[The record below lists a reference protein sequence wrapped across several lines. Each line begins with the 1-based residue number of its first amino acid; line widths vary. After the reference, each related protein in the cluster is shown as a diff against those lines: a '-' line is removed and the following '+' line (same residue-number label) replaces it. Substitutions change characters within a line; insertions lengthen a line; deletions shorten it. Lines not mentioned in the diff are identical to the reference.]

1 VVARWAHNPKV
12 VRSSRASATKE
23 KAVSNRSSFFLLPKS
38 EVFILQNIQL
48 CLQSTSYT
56 ARFTIKYTLGLAL
69 ILKKDF
75 LLTIILVIKV
85 GQSHFNP
92 GH

>member
-1 VVARWAHNPKV
+1 MVARWAHNPKV

-23 KAVSNRSSFFLLPKS
+23 RLFHLKQPFLLPRS
-38 EVFILQNIQL
+38 VVFIRQNIQL

-56 ARFTIKYTLGLAL
+56 ARFTIKYTLGLVQ
-69 ILKKDF
+69 ILRKDF
-75 LLTIILVIKV
+75 LLTIIPVIKV